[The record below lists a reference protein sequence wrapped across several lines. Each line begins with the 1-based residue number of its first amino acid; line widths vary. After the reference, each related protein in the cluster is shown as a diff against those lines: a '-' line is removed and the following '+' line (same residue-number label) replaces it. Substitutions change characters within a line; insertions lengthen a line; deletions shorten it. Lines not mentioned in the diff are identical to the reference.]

1 MKTHVTRLL
10 QKLGVRD
17 RAQAIVL
24 AYRTGVFEDE
34 LVPARP
40 GPWGSSP

>member
-1 MKTHVTRLL
+1 VLAEASAAHQQEQQHGEEDRL

-24 AYRTGVFEDE
+24 AYECNLLDR
-34 LVPARP
+34 
-40 GPWGSSP
+40 